1 MGKVRVYELSKEL
14 GINSKKLITV
24 LQELN
29 IDVKNHMSTMD
40 ESVAKKVLDMLT
52 KGEKKPLDIEK
63 EREKEEEKEKKI
75 TSQTPPT
82 YEVKQEEKKREKSK
96 DKSAVKE
103 GFKKEGRKSKKMA
116 RLSQKEKELPDN
128 FLILEGRVTV
138 GELAARINVMP
149 SEILAKLLD
158 LGIICNINQPLTED
172 LLEILSDEFGIKFK
186 IKSDPDEEMLL
197 NMMEQEGQE
206 EDIRP
211 RPPVVTVLGHVDHG
225 KTSLL
230 DAIRETNVIASE
242 AGGITQHIGAYT
254 AEIEGKKVV
263 FLDTPGHEAFTAMR
277 ARGAQVTDIVVLVVA
292 ADDGVMPQTIE
303 AINHAKAAGVPIIVA
318 LNKIDKPA
326 ANPER
331 VKKQLADIGLLPE
344 EWGGDT
350 IFVNVSA
357 LKKEGLDELLEM
369 ILLVAE
375 MSELKANYS
384 RRATGTVI
392 EAKLDKGRG
401 PVATMLVQDGVM
413 EIGDPVI
420 CGNIYGKVRAMIDDK
435 GNRIKKAFPSMP
447 VEVLGLTEVP
457 QAGDNFMVVADEKLA
472 KQIAQKRVEKLR
484 EATLQKEQRV
494 SLEDLFNRIQENEI
508 DLNIIIKA
516 DVQGSAE
523 ALQESLMKIETEK
536 VKIKIIHK
544 GVGAITESDVMLASA
559 SNAIIIGYNIRPEAN
574 ARKLA
579 EKERV
584 DIRLYRVIYEIID
597 DVKAAINGLLEPKYE
612 EIILGQGEI
621 RQVFK
626 ISRVGTVAGT
636 YVLEGKISRNANIRV
651 IRDGVVIY
659 EGRIESL
666 KRFKDDAKEVGT
678 GFECGI
684 LLENFNDLK
693 EGDILEAYEM
703 RKVTA

>member
-29 IDVKNHMSTMD
+29 VDVKNHMSTMD
-40 ESVAKKVLDMLT
+40 ENVAKKVLDMLT
-52 KGEKKPLDIEK
+52 KGEKKPIDI
-63 EREKEEEKEKKI
+63 EEEKGLKEGKKTVGEKAPVEEVKHEKK
-75 TSQTPPT
+75 
-82 YEVKQEEKKREKSK
+82 K
-96 DKSAVKE
+96 DKSKSKSTVKE
-103 GFKKEGRKSKKMA
+103 SRKAKKIAKM
-116 RLSQKEKELPDN
+116 SQKEKERQDDSLV
-128 FLILEGRVTV
+128 LEGRVTV
-138 GELAARINVMP
+138 GELAARMNVMA

-172 LLEILSDEFGIKFK
+172 ILEILSEEYGVKFDV
-186 IKSDPDEEMLL
+186 KSDPDEEILL
-197 NMMEQEGQE
+197 NLVEQQNDE
-206 EDIRP
+206 EELKS

-254 AEIEGKKVV
+254 AEIDGKKVV

-277 ARGAQVTDIVVLVVA
+277 ARGAQVTDIAVLVVA

-318 LNKIDKPA
+318 LNKIDKPN

-331 VKKQLADIGLLPE
+331 VKKQLADVGLLPE

-375 MSELKANYS
+375 MAELKANYS
-384 RRATGTVI
+384 RKARGTVI

-413 EIGDPVI
+413 KIGDPII
-420 CGNIYGKVRAMIDDK
+420 CGNSYGKVRAMIDDK

-457 QAGDNFMVVADEKLA
+457 QAGDNFLVVTDEKLA

-484 EATLQKEQRV
+484 EATLRKEQRI
-494 SLEDLFNRIQENEI
+494 SLDDFFNQIKDNEI

-523 ALQESLMKIETEK
+523 ALHESLMKIETEK

-559 SNAIIIGYNIRPEAN
+559 SNAIIIGYNIRPETN

-597 DVKAAINGLLEPKYE
+597 DVKAAIHGLLEPKYE

-621 RQVFK
+621 RQIFK

-636 YVLEGKISRNANIRV
+636 YVLEGKISRNANMRV
-651 IRDGVVIY
+651 IRDGVVIH
-659 EGRIESL
+659 EGKIESL
-666 KRFKDDAKEVGT
+666 KRFKDDAKEVST

>member
-63 EREKEEEKEKKI
+63 EKEEEEKEKKI
-75 TSQTPPT
+75 TFKTPPVE
-82 YEVKQEEKKREKSK
+82 EVKQEERKKEKSK

-103 GFKKEGRKSKKMA
+103 GFKKESRKSKKIA

-128 FLILEGRVTV
+128 FLTLEGRVTV

-158 LGIICNINQPLTED
+158 LGIICNINQPLSEEI
-172 LLEILSDEFGIKFK
+172 LEILSDEFGIKFK

-197 NMMEQEGQE
+197 NMMEQEGKE

-413 EIGDPVI
+413 EVGDPVI
-420 CGNIYGKVRAMIDDK
+420 CGNIFGKVRAMIDDK

-494 SLEDLFNRIQENEI
+494 SLEDLFNRIQDNEI

-636 YVLEGKISRNANIRV
+636 YVLEGKISRNANMRV
-651 IRDGVVIY
+651 IRDGVVIH

>member
-1 MGKVRVYELSKEL
+1 
-14 GINSKKLITV
+14 
-24 LQELN
+24 
-29 IDVKNHMSTMD
+29 
-40 ESVAKKVLDMLT
+40 
-52 KGEKKPLDIEK
+52 
-63 EREKEEEKEKKI
+63 
-75 TSQTPPT
+75 
-82 YEVKQEEKKREKSK
+82 
-96 DKSAVKE
+96 
-103 GFKKEGRKSKKMA
+103 
-116 RLSQKEKELPDN
+116 
-128 FLILEGRVTV
+128 GRVTV
-138 GELAARINVMP
+138 GELAARLNVMA

-158 LGIICNINQPLTED
+158 LGIIYNINQPLTED
-172 LLEILSDEFGIKFK
+172 LLELLSEEYGIKFK
-186 IKSDPDEEMLL
+186 LKTDPDEEELV
-197 NMMEQEGQE
+197 NMMEQVTDEQKK
-206 EDIRP
+206 P

-230 DAIRETNVIASE
+230 DAIRETNIIASE

-254 AEIEGKKVV
+254 VEINGKRVV

-277 ARGAQVTDIVVLVVA
+277 ARGAQITDIAVLVVA
-292 ADDGVMPQTIE
+292 ADDGVMPQTVE
-303 AINHAKAAGVPIIVA
+303 AINHAKAAGVPVIVA
-318 LNKIDKPA
+318 LNKIDKPS

-357 LKKEGLDELLEM
+357 LKRQGLEELLEM

-375 MSELKANYS
+375 MAELKASYS
-384 RRATGTVI
+384 RKAKGIVI
-392 EAKLDKGRG
+392 EAKLDRGRG
-401 PVATMLVQDGVM
+401 PVATILVQDGVLS
-413 EIGDPVI
+413 IGDPVI

-435 GNRIKKAFPSMP
+435 GSRIKKAYPSTP

-457 QAGDNFMVVADEKLA
+457 QAGDSFLVVTDEKLA
-472 KQIAQKRVEKLR
+472 RQIAQKRGEKLR
-484 EATLQKEQRV
+484 EATLRKEQRI
-494 SLEDLFNRIQENEI
+494 SLDDFFNRIADNEI

-523 ALQESLMKIETEK
+523 ALHESLMKIENEK

-559 SNAIIIGYNIRPEAN
+559 SDAVILGYNIRPEAN

-579 EKERV
+579 EREQV

-597 DVKAAINGLLEPKYE
+597 DVKSAIHGLLEPEYE
-612 EIILGQGEI
+612 EIVLGQAEI
-621 RQVFK
+621 RQIFK
-626 ISRVGTVAGT
+626 VSKIGTVAGS
-636 YVLEGKISRNANIRV
+636 YVLEGKISRNANMRV
-651 IRDGVVIY
+651 IRDGIVIH

-666 KRFKDDAKEVGT
+666 KRFKDDAKEVNT

-693 EGDILEAYEM
+693 EGDILEAYEK
-703 RKVTA
+703 RKVSA

>member
-29 IDVKNHMSTMD
+29 VDVKNHMSTMD
-40 ESVAKKVLDMLT
+40 ENIAKKVLDMLT
-52 KGEKKPLDIEK
+52 RGEKKPINEEIDLEEAKIETVVAEK
-63 EREKEEEKEKKI
+63 TPVEEIVPVKKKKISKKIIREGRKARKTARLSVREKEMPEE
-75 TSQTPPT
+75 SL
-82 YEVKQEEKKREKSK
+82 
-96 DKSAVKE
+96 
-103 GFKKEGRKSKKMA
+103 F
-116 RLSQKEKELPDN
+116 
-128 FLILEGRVTV
+128 LEGRVTV
-138 GELAARINVMP
+138 GELAARLNVMA

-158 LGIICNINQPLTED
+158 LGIIYNINQQLTED
-172 LLEILSDEFGIKFK
+172 ILEILSEEYGIKFK
-186 IKSDPDEEMLL
+186 IKIDPDEEVLL
-197 NMMEQEGQE
+197 NMMEQQTDEAE
-206 EDIRP
+206 KL

-254 AEIEGKKVV
+254 AEINGKRVV

-277 ARGAQVTDIVVLVVA
+277 ARGAQVTDIAVLVVA

-318 LNKIDKPA
+318 LNKIDKA
-326 ANPER
+326 NANPEK
-331 VKKQLADIGLLPE
+331 VKKQLADVGLLPE

-357 LKKEGLDELLEM
+357 LKKEGLEELLEM

-375 MSELKANYS
+375 MAELKANYF
-384 RRATGTVI
+384 RKARGIVI

-401 PVATMLVQDGVM
+401 PVATMLVQDGVIG
-413 EIGDPVI
+413 IGDPII
-420 CGNIYGKVRAMIDDK
+420 CGNIYGRVRAMIDDK
-435 GNRIKKAFPSMP
+435 GFRIKKAYPSTP

-457 QAGDNFMVVADEKLA
+457 QAGDNFMVVKDEKLA
-472 KQIAQKRVEKLR
+472 KQIAQKRGEKLR
-484 EATLQKEQRV
+484 EATLRKEQRI
-494 SLEDLFNRIQENEI
+494 SLDDFFNQIKDNEI

-523 ALQESLMKIETEK
+523 ALQESLMKIESDK
-536 VKIKIIHK
+536 IKIKIIHK

-579 EKERV
+579 ERERV

-597 DVKAAINGLLEPKYE
+597 DVKAAIHGLLEPEYE
-612 EIILGQGEI
+612 EMILGQAEI
-621 RQVFK
+621 RQIFK
-626 ISRVGTVAGT
+626 VSRVGTVAGT
-636 YVLEGKISRNANIRV
+636 YVLEGKISRNASMRV
-651 IRDGVVIY
+651 IRDGIVIH
-659 EGRIESL
+659 EGKIESL
-666 KRFKDDAKEVGT
+666 KRFKDDTREVST

-703 RKVTA
+703 RKVSS

>member
-1 MGKVRVYELSKEL
+1 MAKVRVYELSKEL

-24 LQELN
+24 LRELN
-29 IDVKNHMSTMD
+29 VDVKNHMSTMD
-40 ESVAKKVLDMLT
+40 EDIAKKVMDMLT
-52 KGEKKPLDIEK
+52 KGEKIPIDVEK
-63 EREKEEEKEKKI
+63 ESGLEGAKGETAAVEKAYLEKTTPTPVKEKKS
-75 TSQTPPT
+75 TG
-82 YEVKQEEKKREKSK
+82 KKS
-96 DKSAVKE
+96 V
-103 GFKKEGRKSKKMA
+103 KEGRKA
-116 RLSQKEKELPDN
+116 RKIARQSLEEKDAPEKSL
-128 FLILEGRVTV
+128 LLEGRVTV
-138 GELAARINVMP
+138 GELAARLNVMA

-158 LGIICNINQPLTED
+158 LGIIYNINQPLTED
-172 LLEILSDEFGIKFK
+172 LLELLSEEYGIKFK
-186 IKSDPDEEMLL
+186 LKTDPDEEELV
-197 NMMEQEGQE
+197 NMMEQVTDEQKK
-206 EDIRP
+206 P

-230 DAIRETNVIASE
+230 DAIRETNIIASE

-254 AEIEGKKVV
+254 VEINGKRVV

-277 ARGAQVTDIVVLVVA
+277 ARGAQITDIAVLVVA
-292 ADDGVMPQTIE
+292 ADDGVMPQTVE
-303 AINHAKAAGVPIIVA
+303 AINHAKAAGVPVIVA
-318 LNKIDKPA
+318 LNKIDKPS

-357 LKKEGLDELLEM
+357 LKRQGLEELLEM

-375 MSELKANYS
+375 MAELKASYS
-384 RRATGTVI
+384 RKAKGIVI
-392 EAKLDKGRG
+392 EAKLDRGRG
-401 PVATMLVQDGVM
+401 PVATILVQDGVLS
-413 EIGDPVI
+413 IGDPVI

-435 GNRIKKAFPSMP
+435 GSRIKKAYPSTP

-457 QAGDNFMVVADEKLA
+457 QAGDSFLVVTDEKLA
-472 KQIAQKRVEKLR
+472 RQIAQKRGEKLR
-484 EATLQKEQRV
+484 EATLRKEQRI
-494 SLEDLFNRIQENEI
+494 SLDDFFNRIADNEI

-523 ALQESLMKIETEK
+523 ALHESLMKIENEK

-559 SNAIIIGYNIRPEAN
+559 SDAVILGYNIRPEAN

-579 EKERV
+579 EREQV

-597 DVKAAINGLLEPKYE
+597 DVKSAIHGLLEPEYE
-612 EIILGQGEI
+612 EIVLGQAEI
-621 RQVFK
+621 RQIFK
-626 ISRVGTVAGT
+626 VSKIGTVAGS
-636 YVLEGKISRNANIRV
+636 YVLEGKISRNANMRV
-651 IRDGVVIY
+651 IRDGIVIH

-666 KRFKDDAKEVGT
+666 KRFKDDAKEVNT

-693 EGDILEAYEM
+693 EGDILEAYEK
-703 RKVTA
+703 RKVSA